1 MKQRHYYLNKL
12 GIKSDDPCIFNTGNR
27 QDSQKQYKK
36 ERLKHGFDSREL
48 WSMEYT
54 SACWLYE
61 HINLYKE
68 KAGKIVDLNFFT
80 YYIPILYEIPND
92 ELEYIEGSKLP
103 KKYLQEQIETRTQL
117 EAINFIIQYLEFY
130 LKHETDEETEEDL
143 DKINKNEQIVY
154 EYLQGAFR
162 IYAEILPSMWW

>member
-27 QDSQKQYKK
+27 QYSQKRYKK

-61 HINLYKE
+61 HIKLYK
-68 KAGKIVDLNFFT
+68 KIAGKIVDLNFHTFE
-80 YYIPILYEIPND
+80 IPVFYEIPED
-92 ELEYIEGSKLP
+92 ELEYNNINLP
-103 KKYLQEQIETRTQL
+103 KKCLQLQIETRTQL
-117 EAINFIIQYLEFY
+117 EAINLIIQYLEFY
-130 LKHETDEETEEDL
+130 LKDDDTEEDL
-143 DKINKNEQIVY
+143 DKINKNEQMSY

-162 IYAEILPSMWW
+162 IYAVILPSMWW